1 MKTQRTSWQ
10 KLLPILPLAG
20 AILAQPMSDAVAGD
34 AYRIRPG
41 TTTIAFSVDHL
52 GLFQTEGDFAAF
64 DGNLIL
70 DLEDPTRSRVDVRV
84 QTGSVEV
91 ESGEALEMLRSDDYF
106 DSGDFPEMRFKADQV
121 KALGD
126 GKVEIDGDLTIRGVT
141 RRQTLQAELT
151 DRRFDP
157 AAGGEVAN
165 FVVTGKVDRVD
176 FGMTADRGFV
186 SDDVDLRITSYI
198 RLVGDDVAAR

>member
-1 MKTQRTSWQ
+1 MMTFRETWQ
-10 KLLPILPLAG
+10 KFLPIIPLAG
-20 AILAQPMSDAVAGD
+20 AILALPASDADAAD

-41 TTTIAFSVDHL
+41 STTIAFSVDHL
-52 GLFQTEGDFAAF
+52 GLFQTEGDFTAF
-64 DGNLIL
+64 DGSLIL
-70 DLEDPTRSRVDVRV
+70 DLDDPSRSRVDVRV
-84 QTGSVEV
+84 ETGSVEV
-91 ESGEALEMLRSDDYF
+91 ESDEAMAMLRSDDYF
-106 DSGDFPEMRFKADQV
+106 DSGDFPEMRFKADHV
-121 KALGD
+121 TSLGD

-165 FVVTGKVDRVD
+165 FIVTGKVDRVG
-176 FGMTADRGFV
+176 FGMVADRGFV
-186 SDDVDLRITSYI
+186 SDDVDLRIISYI